1 MGKVIFA
8 GGKAGMNKPVAL
20 PSGYTKLAYI
30 QSSGTQYI
38 NTGFNPNQDTR
49 VVMDI
54 QATGASGTYFTFGAR
69 QANTSNS
76 FCFFYYEGW
85 SADYQTNAQRKTLEG
100 LAFNDLLRID
110 FNKTVCSAN
119 GKTVNFTEATFQ
131 APVAMALLAVNT
143 NGEVANMLAAKL
155 YGCKIYDNGT
165 LVRDFVPCISNA
177 GAIGLYDTVGK
188 QFYANAGTGTFTGS
202 EVA

>member
-54 QATGASGTYFTFGAR
+54 QATGASGIYFTFGAR

-76 FCFFYYEGW
+76 FCFFHYEGW
-85 SADYQTNAQRKTLEG
+85 QADYQTSNNRQSLSG
-100 LAFNDLLRID
+100 VAFTDRLHVD
-110 FNKTVCSAN
+110 FNKSVCTAN
-119 GKTVNFTEATFQ
+119 DATASFTDATFQ
-131 APVAMALLAVNT
+131 APVAMVLLAVNT
-143 NGEVANMLAAKL
+143 NGTISGQISAKVFS
-155 YGCKIYDNGT
+155 CQIYDNGT
-165 LVRDFVPCISNA
+165 LVRDFIPCISDA
-177 GAIGLYDTVGK
+177 GAIGLYDLVGK